1 MLPRTVINGMHVL
14 AFGITIC
21 HGITRFRMTMS
32 RIGAPYFDEV
42 RNNKIPTQKKIDLDL
57 RLNEVTF

>member
-1 MLPRTVINGMHVL
+1 MHVL

-57 RLNEVTF
+57 RLNEVTL